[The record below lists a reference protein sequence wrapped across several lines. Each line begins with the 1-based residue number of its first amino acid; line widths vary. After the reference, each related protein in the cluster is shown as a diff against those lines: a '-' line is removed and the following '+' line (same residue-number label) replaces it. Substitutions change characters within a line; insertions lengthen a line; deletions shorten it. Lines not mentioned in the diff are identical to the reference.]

1 MAHPIV
7 GLWKVTVAFEDKE
20 FKTVQNYLPDGQ
32 VIIDAGIFVASG
44 LWEATGERSTRMVS
58 LRPIVTGTLMD
69 REFHGWQEASAE
81 ATVNE
86 DDILVSETKFDAV
99 DEDGTPRRGT
109 VNTRGERVTLR

>member
-7 GLWKVTVAFEDKE
+7 GLWKVTGAFEDRE

-69 REFHGWQEASAE
+69 REFQGWQEASAE

-86 DDILVSETKFDAV
+86 DDILVASLTYCAS
-99 DEDGTPRRGT
+99 RRPGREQPEEALAAT
-109 VNTRGERVTLR
+109 